1 MSNVRAVSES
11 QSSVNV
17 YEASAPDRKPSL
29 HWPLVKSPMIRLA
42 IVTVIMVGLATL
54 FLQVGAELIGT
65 TNQNPLKSD
74 QMHNMKL
81 ARIAS
86 ERAEWNVEK
95 GIGKSLWQWMP
106 HYTEGVVQPFWPRV
120 AATFSSDDDDEFF
133 TAGKRWNL
141 GFSVLFISAAGILL
155 ALRWSILA
163 TINFVIIVG
172 FGAFL
177 PRAVY
182 FQPEPL
188 YYAFFLLSFICAL
201 GLIKKNA
208 LWLYLLFGIFSA
220 FGYLT
225 KGSMLPLIA
234 AFFGVT
240 TYRFLAAVI
249 PRLFGGVGLRPK
261 SRWIWQNHLFGT
273 ILFAFAFLFIN
284 APSMSYRHERFGSPT
299 HSFPSYWMWM
309 DSFEES
315 YAWMATH
322 NSTEKLDALTADTKP
337 SARNYFKTHDLA
349 TASMRLTDGTWMQV
363 KRFFAPRK
371 TNPAQSPSDQKPWRE
386 TLPARGWHLLLIG
399 LPALVLIGLGWWQKF
414 HIRRKTDTTVNLSP
428 WFEIGPQAIFVCG
441 SFAMYAMLHGWYTQV
456 GDGDRFMMAWV
467 APLAFCL
474 LALGEKALRRLRR
487 SADCATEAPTENLA
501 KIATIFYIA
510 AQVTLLMFLAYRLW
524 QITIAPV
531 FS

>member
-1 MSNVRAVSES
+1 
-11 QSSVNV
+11 
-17 YEASAPDRKPSL
+17 
-29 HWPLVKSPMIRLA
+29 MIRFA
-42 IVTVIMVGLATL
+42 IVTIIMAGLTVL
-54 FLQVGAELIGT
+54 FLHLGAGLIET
-65 TNQNPLKSD
+65 TNQNPQKSD

-86 ERAEWNVEK
+86 ERAEWKVEK

-106 HYTEGVVQPFWPRV
+106 HYSEGVVQPFWPRV
-120 AATFSSDDDDEFF
+120 AATFSSDDDEQFF

-141 GFSVLFISAAGILL
+141 GFSAIFISLAGLLL
-155 ALRWSILA
+155 ALRWSVIA
-163 TINFVIIVG
+163 TVNFVIITG

-188 YYAFFLLSFICAL
+188 YYALFLLSFICAL

-208 LWLYLLFGIFSA
+208 LWLYLLFGIVSA
-220 FGYLT
+220 LGYLT

-240 TYRFLAAVI
+240 GYRFLAAVL

-261 SRWIWQNHLFGT
+261 SRWSWQNHLFGT
-273 ILFAFAFLFIN
+273 LLFIFAFLFIN
-284 APSMSYRHERFGSPT
+284 APSMSYRYERFGSAT
-299 HSFPSYWMWM
+299 HNFPSYWMWM
-309 DSFEES
+309 DSFEEG
-315 YAWMATH
+315 YTWMANH
-322 NSTEKLDALTADTKP
+322 NTAEKLAKLTPETKP
-337 SARNYFKTHDLA
+337 SLGNYLKTHDTA
-349 TASMRLTDGTWMQV
+349 TTRMRLTDGTWLQV
-363 KRFFAPRK
+363 KRFFAPGK
-371 TNPAQSPSDQKPWRE
+371 TKIVKPPDEQKAWRE
-386 TLPARGWHLLLIG
+386 ILPARGLH
-399 LPALVLIGLGWWQKF
+399 LVLIALPAVVLVGLGWWQKSY
-414 HIRRKTDTTVNLSP
+414 IRRKTETTVNLSP

-487 SADCATEAPTENLA
+487 GADSAAEAPTR
-501 KIATIFYIA
+501 KVTMVATVFYLT
-510 AQVTLLMFLAYRLW
+510 AQVTLLTFLAYRLW
-524 QITIAPV
+524 LITNTPV
-531 FS
+531 FT